1 MVYYF
6 SKLKN
11 SWIRDCDFAEL
22 HDFDA
27 KENKKRLKIKV
38 REIERADYSYDYI
51 YIYADVNDV
60 KLVLND
66 KTYLLFY
73 ETGCYRGMMCVTEN
87 QIMNKS
93 ILKNVS
99 EDYTYLKKWVKDYCD
114 IVVDK
119 NKLHDNDAY
128 ERELKIA
135 KQRCLN
141 KMTDSQRL
149 YYEVCE

>member
-1 MVYYF
+1 MIYYF
-6 SKLKN
+6 NKLKKL
-11 SWIRDCDFAEL
+11 WIRECDFAEL
-22 HDFDA
+22 HDFDVN
-27 KENKKRLKIKV
+27 ENKKRLNINT
-38 REIERADYSYDYI
+38 REFIRPE
-51 YIYADVNDV
+51 YIYADINDV

-73 ETGCYRGMMCVTEN
+73 EFGCTSGMMCITED

-93 ILKNVS
+93 ILKNIS

-114 IVVDK
+114 IVVEK
-119 NKLHDNDAY
+119 YKFHDNDAY